1 MPQRALGCSSPPL
14 QLHIFHMPLPPSSP
28 FSARAHPLLPP
39 LLPSQVQEGHLLTG
53 TKLTGDYNVPAGEVT
68 FRADLQAGQAAP
80 QAAAPAGP
88 DAGAAAG
95 SGSTSPAGEA
105 GTSSGSSSSSGELFQ
120 LPEGFAARADFRLGS
135 HQLRVRWRLPAEGH
149 IAHVGYSSASW
160 TPAELVAFSDDCF
173 ALLWTELRS
182 CSLFTR
188 LLL

>member
-1 MPQRALGCSSPPL
+1 
-14 QLHIFHMPLPPSSP
+14 MPLPLSTPCSTC
-28 FSARAHPLLPP
+28 AQPLLP

-68 FRADLQAGQAAP
+68 FRADLQAGQAA
-80 QAAAPAGP
+80 APAGP
-88 DAGAAAG
+88 SASAAGG
-95 SGSTSPAGEA
+95 SGSTAPAGEA
-105 GTSSGSSSSSGELFQ
+105 GTSPRGGGSSEELFQ

-149 IAHVGYSSASW
+149 IAHVGYASPSW
-160 TPAELVAFSDDCF
+160 TPAELVVFSDDCF